1 MLIASFRLDNQ
12 EADPSKRIWSP
23 KLFHNFPGADSDGE
37 SLVVDV
43 AMGTSAAP
51 TYFPSYEGNIDGGVI
66 ANSPSLAAV
75 AQALDDRNQVA
86 ERAALDEIKLPS
98 VGASLQYIDGQNLD
112 WGDA

>member
-23 KLFHNFPGADSDGE
+23 KFFPGADSDGE

-43 AMGTSAAP
+43 ALGTSAAP